1 MKFLPGAVALPVM
14 AAAFQVQVD
23 AHALTLPVES
33 QGAIQVAQ
41 ATPPFV
47 NAEVTEV
54 DESAGLVTL
63 QHEDIPNLNMPA
75 MVMPFEVADKKML
88 QGLKAG
94 DRIRAQFDTVD
105 GKMLL
110 IRLERAR

>member
-1 MKFLPGAVALPVM
+1 MKSLPGAAALSVL
-14 AAAFQVQVD
+14 AAAFQLQGG
-23 AHALTLPVES
+23 AQALTLPVES
-33 QGAIQVAQ
+33 QAAILVAQ

-47 NAEVTEV
+47 NAEVTDV
-54 DESAGLVTL
+54 DERAGLVTL

-88 QGLKAG
+88 QGLKPG